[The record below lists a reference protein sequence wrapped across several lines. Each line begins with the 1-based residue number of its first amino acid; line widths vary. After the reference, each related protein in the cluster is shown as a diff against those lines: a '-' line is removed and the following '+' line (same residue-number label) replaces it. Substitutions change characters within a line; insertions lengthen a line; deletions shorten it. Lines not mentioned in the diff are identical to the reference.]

1 MVNAV
6 VLLNVAYG
14 RVAQAAE
21 RLAELPGISEVY
33 SVGGRYDLVAI
44 IRVASNEAL
53 ADLVTRDLL
62 TIDGITHSETLIA
75 FRTYSRHDLERMF
88 AIGLGR

>member
-1 MVNAV
+1 MVTAL
-6 VLLNVAYG
+6 VLLNVAHG
-14 RVAQAAE
+14 RIPDVAE
-21 RLAELPGISEVY
+21 RLADMPGISEVY

-62 TIDGITHSETLIA
+62 TVDGITQSETLIA
-75 FRTYSRHDLERMF
+75 FRAYSRHDLDRMF
-88 AIGLGR
+88 TIGLQR